1 MVKVNLLNHY
11 ISSPLLL
18 AKIDIFQK
26 HCYIVGNIPAK
37 PLPQGMRNMVGFF
50 ILGAEWPRI
59 IQSPH

>member
-50 ILGAEWPRI
+50 ILGAE
-59 IQSPH
+59 